1 MVAEPFLNT
10 SRGVQDLVDNT
21 AECVQLSRNRLSCT
35 EFMSSAAL
43 NTLTN
48 DDDYDVE
55 SNTRVMRG
63 DYDQSKKSRRFSA
76 LSNYV
81 TQICSCLTTA
91 TTSRALHFMT
101 MLVSLG
107 IIMIVV
113 YASFTV

>member
-35 EFMSSAAL
+35 DFMSSAAL

-48 DDDYDVE
+48 DDDIE
-55 SNTRVMRG
+55 SNSRVSRG

-81 TQICSCLTTA
+81 TQFCACLTTA

-101 MLVSLG
+101 MLISLG